1 MAKDPTTL
9 KDDKDLIKIRD
20 YINEYGSKNY
30 GMSDNMIGWNQNH
43 GDEKGGTIN
52 INGGRL
58 MDVAKENITDG
69 SSYGREDDVKSAIDN
84 YASRSGLTSLRV
96 EEEIKK
102 DPVDVTGEF
111 EDSNFEDPYADK
123 IDKYL
128 DTILNREDFEY
139 NHENDDSYKALEKS
153 YDIKGDRAME
163 DVMGAASQMTGG
175 RTNSWSESTAAQAK
189 GRFDEGLME
198 KIPALEQ
205 AAYQRYMNEGNQD
218 AQALNSLMGVS
229 NNKYN
234 RFADDRNF
242 DRGVEESD
250 RNFDRGV
257 EESDRNFNRG
267 ILEGDRNYNRGVKES
282 DRNFNFQSKEAEAAA
297 ERWNT
302 EFDYNVTRD
311 QINDANW
318 LKQFDYGKQQDA
330 ISNAYQN
337 RQINISEAN
346 AASSRASRE
355 DSKTSSEVK
364 DYLNYAAQQLESG
377 KTEDEVQEYLEGLNE
392 TGDISDEGLREVI
405 NRFPSLAMEAEEE
418 PEGNQVS
425 IGFHDMMSA
434 DDPLNWLVE
443 NAKIYT
449 NSELKELERMLPATM
464 KKFMSEYTN

>member
-9 KDDKDLIKIRD
+9 KDDKDLVKIRD
-20 YINEYGSKNY
+20 YINEYGGKNY
-30 GMSDNMIGWNQNH
+30 GMSNNMIGWDQNH
-43 GDEKGGTIN
+43 GDEKGGAIN

-58 MDVAKENITDG
+58 MDVSNENITDG
-69 SSYGREDDVKSAIDN
+69 SSYGNKDDVKSAIDN

-96 EEEIKK
+96 EEEINK
-102 DPVDVTGEF
+102 DPVDVTGGF

-123 IDKYL
+123 IDRYL
-128 DTILNREDFEY
+128 DSILNREDFEY

-189 GRFDEGLME
+189 SRFDEGLME

-218 AQALNSLMGVS
+218 AQALNSLMSAS

-234 RFADDRNF
+234 RFSDDRNF
-242 DRGVEESD
+242 DRGV
-250 RNFDRGV
+250 
-257 EESDRNFNRG
+257 
-267 ILEGDRNYNRGVKES
+267 LEGDRNYNRGVMES
-282 DRNFNFQSKEAEAAA
+282 DRNFDFQSKEAEAAA

-318 LKQFDYGKQQDA
+318 LKQFDYSKQQDA

-377 KTEDEVQEYLEGLNE
+377 KSESEVQNYLEGLNE

-434 DDPLNWLVE
+434 NDPLNWLVE

-449 NSELKELERMLPATM
+449 NSELKELERMLPADADAI
-464 KKFMSEYTN
+464 KDFMSEITR

>member
-58 MDVAKENITDG
+58 MDVATENITDG
-69 SSYGREDDVKSAIDN
+69 SSYGQEDDVKSAIDN

-205 AAYQRYMNEGNQD
+205 AAYQRYMNEGTQD
-218 AQALNSLMGVS
+218 AQALNSLLGVS
-229 NNKYN
+229 NNEYN
-234 RFADDRNF
+234 RFADDRNY
-242 DRGVEESD
+242 
-250 RNFDRGV
+250 DRGV
-257 EESDRNFNRG
+257 EESDRNFNRD
-267 ILEGDRNYNRGVKES
+267 IMES

-302 EFDYNVTRD
+302 EFDYNVNRD
-311 QINDANW
+311 QVLDDRW
-318 LKQFDYGKQQDA
+318 LEQWDFEKQQSA
-330 ISNAYQN
+330 ISNAFQN
-337 RQINISEAN
+337 RQISISEAN
-346 AASSRASRE
+346 AALNRSNSSR
-355 DSKTSSEVK
+355 SKTNSEVS
-364 DYLNYAAQQLESG
+364 DYLKYAAEQLEAG
-377 KTEDEVQEYLEGLNE
+377 KSEKEVKQHIIGLNE
-392 TGDISDEGLREVI
+392 GGDISDEGLREII
-405 NRFPSLAMEAEEE
+405 NRFPALSFSDESISNE
-418 PEGNQVS
+418 VS
-425 IGFHDMMSA
+425 IGYRDMMLS
-434 DDPLNWLVE
+434 DDPQQWLVE
-443 NAKIYT
+443 NAKVFT
-449 NSELKELERMLPATM
+449 NSELKELQRMLP
-464 KKFMSEYTN
+464 KEVGYQNNVPGY

>member
-30 GMSDNMIGWNQNH
+30 GMSDNMIGWDQNH

-58 MDVAKENITDG
+58 MDVATENITDG
-69 SSYGREDDVKSAIDN
+69 SSYGQEDDVKSAIDN

-128 DTILNREDFEY
+128 DTILNREDFKY

-218 AQALNSLMGVS
+218 AQALNSLLGVS
-229 NNKYN
+229 NSKYN
-234 RFADDRNF
+234 RFSD
-242 DRGVEESD
+242 D

-257 EESDRNFNRG
+257 EESDRNFNRD
-267 ILEGDRNYNRGVKES
+267 IMES

-302 EFDYNVTRD
+302 EFDYNVNRD
-311 QINDANW
+311 QVLDDRW
-318 LKQFDYGKQQDA
+318 LEQWDFEKQQSA
-330 ISNAYQN
+330 ISNAFQN
-337 RQINISEAN
+337 RQISISEAN
-346 AASSRASRE
+346 AALNRSNSSR
-355 DSKTSSEVK
+355 SKTNSEVS
-364 DYLNYAAQQLESG
+364 DYLKYAAEQLEAG
-377 KTEDEVQEYLEGLNE
+377 KSEKEVKQHIIGLNE
-392 TGDISDEGLREVI
+392 GGDISDEGLREII
-405 NRFPSLAMEAEEE
+405 NRFPALSFSDESISNE
-418 PEGNQVS
+418 VS
-425 IGFHDMMSA
+425 IGYRDMMSS
-434 DDPLNWLVE
+434 DDPQQWLVE
-443 NAKIYT
+443 NAKVFT
-449 NSELKELERMLPATM
+449 NSELKELQRMLP
-464 KKFMSEYTN
+464 KEGGYQINIPGY

>member
-69 SSYGREDDVKSAIDN
+69 SSYGQEDDVKSAIDN

-242 DRGVEESD
+242 DRGVMESD

-257 EESDRNFNRG
+257 EESDRNFNRD
-267 ILEGDRNYNRGVKES
+267 IMES

-405 NRFPSLAMEAEEE
+405 NRFPAKEIIDDGPDNKLSVAWQAMISSGDPKKWLLDNAQEFSNDQIQKLEKYIPSED
-418 PEGNQVS
+418 GT
-425 IGFHDMMSA
+425 GFTIT
-434 DDPLNWLVE
+434 PN
-443 NAKIYT
+443 N
-449 NSELKELERMLPATM
+449 
-464 KKFMSEYTN
+464 

>member
-242 DRGVEESD
+242 DRGVMESD

-257 EESDRNFNRG
+257 
-267 ILEGDRNYNRGVKES
+267 LEGDRNYNRGVIES

-302 EFDYNVTRD
+302 EFDYNVNRD
-311 QINDANW
+311 QVLDDRW
-318 LKQFDYGKQQDA
+318 LEQWDFEKQQSA
-330 ISNAYQN
+330 ISNAFQN
-337 RQINISEAN
+337 RQISISEAN
-346 AASSRASRE
+346 AALNRSNSSR
-355 DSKTSSEVK
+355 SKTNSEVS
-364 DYLNYAAQQLESG
+364 DYLKYAAEQLEAG
-377 KTEDEVQEYLEGLNE
+377 KSEKEVKQHIIGLNE
-392 TGDISDEGLREVI
+392 GGDISDEGLREII
-405 NRFPSLAMEAEEE
+405 NRFPALSFSDESISNE
-418 PEGNQVS
+418 VS
-425 IGFHDMMSA
+425 IGYRDMMSS
-434 DDPLNWLVE
+434 DDPQQWLVE
-443 NAKIYT
+443 NAKVFT
-449 NSELKELERMLPATM
+449 NSELKELQRMLP
-464 KKFMSEYTN
+464 KEGGYQINIPGY